1 MLCGKAAYT
10 AKFDTIAHHHR
21 SMQSTLFTGYRQPV
35 CVVHTNACICERT
48 HTLYTQNRP
57 DLESQFGIRR
67 PIILMIFLFALYHS
81 LLLVFLLSILAV
93 SMCTFCGFHDKKK
106 KNDST
111 SLGKKMPHFP
121 LKPVA
126 KIPCPRERW
135 QMTNDGA
142 TRLLLYSA

>member
-1 MLCGKAAYT
+1 MSADVKGGVQVNVLCGKAAYT

-106 KNDST
+106 KMT
-111 SLGKKMPHFP
+111 P
-121 LKPVA
+121 LLW
-126 KIPCPRERW
+126 ERKCHISPS
-135 QMTNDGA
+135 N
-142 TRLLLYSA
+142 L